1 MPSVF
6 KLLMILSTPFPLRP
20 SATIHFARHSRLPL
34 DVLSSTVASRGLL
47 LSVVPSSKFGFSIRA
62 AEHVHTQAI
71 AKEGCSETVTSYP
84 GLKDSY
90 SWPEWSKLTDHLL
103 AKGYSRRQV
112 TTGDQDDSMLT
123 DKDLPEEFLRAAE
136 ACLDFAR
143 ERPDVLRLLTKKY
156 IKAVVENGSPF
167 LFKNGD
173 KSVSRMRLFLSADA
187 SAAPEPEKAQTIDI
201 MRYLLSYMY
210 KPYSSSNGNQLKDY
224 ESVETS
230 VRKLLLELFNFSGTV
245 WRSKL
250 TELTKTQLPL
260 GNEQLSRSPGQSIEM
275 KRGDWIC
282 QKCTFMNFARNMTCL
297 ECGDARP
304 KGQLTGAEWE
314 CPQCDF
320 FNYGRNTSCL
330 RCDHKRPGDALP
342 SPSPAAGVGHT
353 RSSNIEQNISVSR
366 QDSHGGSS
374 IRSGSDDT
382 SDSISRS
389 LDRILG
395 RSSTPS
401 GNMSTSGDN
410 NTSGLGNFSSSQL
423 RQNMAKQRRNP
434 DSVPFV
440 PLPPDMFRKTQE
452 SNDGV
457 QQSSDKGV
465 ASSPNTSDLIDS
477 LFRTSENSLKSG
489 NTEES
494 SNASL
499 RWSKTA
505 AELENVKDPANAVS
519 DDDFPD
525 IMPIRKGE
533 NRFVVS
539 KKKDRSLT
547 SPAYKRRL
555 AMEQANNY
563 NYVPF
568 VPFPPGYFA
577 KKDNQ
582 LATDSTES
590 SAPLDKVEALSKKQ
604 GEELGISDQG
614 LVGTSSQQSGVE
626 SSGDGYKSEYSGMN
640 LKQNNPNSSYGVPAG
655 SSSEPTDRSWDYS
668 RETLNRTQKSSAF
681 ENNAS
686 YGSPYHTTQPDSNIG
701 KYSGYTVNS
710 SQQSNS
716 WNNNTFSSQAPNTSA
731 NYDSSSAEY
740 TANSTKPSNNSWN
753 NKNTSYGGSSANSS
767 QPPTNTWNNSTS
779 FGGSTANP
787 TQSSGSS
794 WNSGSAP
801 QQSQNRQNTG
811 NVPSGGYSG
820 KSLEGSCVKEPDP
833 LDMSEEAKAERW
845 FRRAAQIKD
854 ISELSQIP
862 DEDFPE
868 IMPMRKGVNR
878 FVVSK
883 RKTPL
888 ERRLTSPQYR
898 RNLPVVSSE
907 PEKDASN

>member
-6 KLLMILSTPFPLRP
+6 KLLMILSTPLPLRP

-47 LSVVPSSKFGFSIRA
+47 LSVVPSLKFGFSIRA
-62 AEHVHTQAI
+62 AEQVHTQAI

-90 SWPEWSKLTDHLL
+90 SWPEWSKLTGHLL

-156 IKAVVENGSPF
+156 IKGVVENASPF

-173 KSVSRMRLFLSADA
+173 KSVSRMRLFLSGDA

-210 KPYSSSNGNQLKDY
+210 KPYSPSNGNQLKDY

-250 TELTKTQLPL
+250 TELTKKQLPL

-282 QKCTFMNFARNMTCL
+282 QKCTFMNFARNMACL
-297 ECGDARP
+297 ECGEGRP
-304 KGQLTGAEWE
+304 KRHLTGAEWE

-330 RCDHKRPGDALP
+330 RCDHKRPGDELL
-342 SPSPAAGVGHT
+342 SPSSAAGVEHT

-366 QDSHGGSS
+366 QESS
-374 IRSGSDDT
+374 IRSGPDDA

-395 RSSTPS
+395 RSSSTPS

-410 NTSGLGNFSSSQL
+410 NTSGLGNFSSSQS

-440 PLPPDMFRKTQE
+440 PLPPDMFRKAQE

-457 QQSSDKGV
+457 QQSSDKEV
-465 ASSPNTSDLIDS
+465 ASSRDLIDS
-477 LFRTSENSLKSG
+477 LFKTSENSLKSD

-590 SAPLDKVEALSKKQ
+590 SAPLDKVEAL
-604 GEELGISDQG
+604 
-614 LVGTSSQQSGVE
+614 TSSEQSGGE
-626 SSGDGYKSEYSGMN
+626 SSGDSYKAEYSGMN
-640 LKQNNPNSSYGVPAG
+640 LKQNNPNSS
-655 SSSEPTDRSWDYS
+655 
-668 RETLNRTQKSSAF
+668 N
-681 ENNAS
+681 
-686 YGSPYHTTQPDSNIG
+686 
-701 KYSGYTVNS
+701 
-710 SQQSNS
+710 QQSNS
-716 WNNNTFSSQAPNTSA
+716 WNNNTYSSQAPITSA
-731 NYDSSSAEY
+731 NYD
-740 TANSTKPSNNSWN
+740 TANSTRPSNNSWN
-753 NKNTSYGGSSANSS
+753 NKNNSH
-767 QPPTNTWNNSTS
+767 
-779 FGGSTANP
+779 GGSTANP

-794 WNSGSAP
+794 WNSGSAHVNNVSVGIS
-801 QQSQNRQNTG
+801 QQSQNRQNSG
-811 NVPSGGYSG
+811 DIPSGGYSG

>member
-47 LSVVPSSKFGFSIRA
+47 LSVVPSLKFGFSIRA
-62 AEHVHTQAI
+62 AEQVHTQAI

-112 TTGDQDDSMLT
+112 TTGDRDDSMLT

-173 KSVSRMRLFLSADA
+173 KSVSRMRLFLSGDA

-210 KPYSSSNGNQLKDY
+210 KPYSPSNGNQLKDY

-250 TELTKTQLPL
+250 TELTKKQLPL
-260 GNEQLSRSPGQSIEM
+260 ENEQLSRSPGQSIEM

-282 QKCTFMNFARNMTCL
+282 QKCTFMNFARNMACL
-297 ECGDARP
+297 ECGEGRP
-304 KGQLTGAEWE
+304 KRHLTGAEWE

-330 RCDHKRPGDALP
+330 RCDHKRPGDELL
-342 SPSPAAGVGHT
+342 SPSPAAGVEHT
-353 RSSNIEQNISVSR
+353 KSSNIEQNISVSR
-366 QDSHGGSS
+366 QESS
-374 IRSGSDDT
+374 IRSGPDDA

-395 RSSTPS
+395 R
-401 GNMSTSGDN
+401 SGDN
-410 NTSGLGNFSSSQL
+410 NTSGLGNFSSSQS

-440 PLPPDMFRKTQE
+440 PLPPDMFRKAQE

-457 QQSSDKGV
+457 QQSSDKVV

-489 NTEES
+489 NPEES

-582 LATDSTES
+582 LASDSTES
-590 SAPLDKVEALSKKQ
+590 PKVEAL
-604 GEELGISDQG
+604 
-614 LVGTSSQQSGVE
+614 TSSEQSGGE
-626 SSGDGYKSEYSGMN
+626 SSGDSYKSEYSGMN
-640 LKQNNPNSSYGVPAG
+640 LKQNNPNSS
-655 SSSEPTDRSWDYS
+655 
-668 RETLNRTQKSSAF
+668 N
-681 ENNAS
+681 
-686 YGSPYHTTQPDSNIG
+686 
-701 KYSGYTVNS
+701 
-710 SQQSNS
+710 QQSNS
-716 WNNNTFSSQAPNTSA
+716 WNNNTYSSQAPNTSA
-731 NYDSSSAEY
+731 NYD
-740 TANSTKPSNNSWN
+740 TANSTRPSN
-753 NKNTSYGGSSANSS
+753 NKNTSY
-767 QPPTNTWNNSTS
+767 
-779 FGGSTANP
+779 GGSTANP

-794 WNSGSAP
+794 WNSGSAHVNNVSVGIS
-801 QQSQNRQNTG
+801 QQSQNRQNSG
-811 NVPSGGYSG
+811 DIQSGGYSG
-820 KSLEGSCVKEPDP
+820 KSLEGSGVKEPDP

-907 PEKDASN
+907 AEKDASN